1 MKIIAGEI
9 KNQPLK
15 VPLHIRPASS
25 RLKKGLFD
33 LLQDEIR
40 GKSVLDAFAG
50 SGSLGI
56 EALSRGARTAVF
68 VDINKSCIKTVAAN
82 LEKLRLISRSELIIK
97 DVSRALRDFY
107 GRKKTFEV
115 ILFDP
120 PYHRDM
126 AKKALQTIGE
136 YDILAPSGYLVI
148 IGYRTD
154 EIGYSYKKGILLVAR
169 NYGQSKI
176 LIYRKVSAID

>member
-68 VDINKSCIKTVAAN
+68 VDINKSCIKTVVAN
-82 LEKLRLISRSELIIK
+82 LKKLRLISRSEVIIK
-97 DVSRALRDFY
+97 DAFRALKDFS

-120 PYHRDM
+120 PYYRDM
-126 AKKALQTIGE
+126 AKKALQTIEE
-136 YDILAPSGYLVI
+136 YDILAPSGYLVVLCYCRDR
-148 IGYRTD
+148 IG
-154 EIGYSYKKGILLVAR
+154 EGYCQGELVVSR
-169 NYGQSKI
+169 DYGQSRV
-176 LIYRKVSAID
+176 LIYRKT